1 MDDSHSVAPTLEIV
15 AWRDAVVE
23 ATGFPHDHPYVETF
37 WLPVLGPTALWMH
50 RRLARE
56 ALARP
61 EGCTIDVDDL
71 ARSLGVSSGGG
82 QRGAFGRAMQRC
94 AMFGTVRVLDPA
106 GRSYAVRTHL
116 PPLTRRHIERLPR
129 VLRTSHPAPP
139 SLALARLP

>member
-1 MDDSHSVAPTLEIV
+1 MSESPLDAERFDVIAWDDP
-15 AWRDAVVE
+15 VVRRV
-23 ATGFPHDHPYVETF
+23 GFAHDHPYVETF